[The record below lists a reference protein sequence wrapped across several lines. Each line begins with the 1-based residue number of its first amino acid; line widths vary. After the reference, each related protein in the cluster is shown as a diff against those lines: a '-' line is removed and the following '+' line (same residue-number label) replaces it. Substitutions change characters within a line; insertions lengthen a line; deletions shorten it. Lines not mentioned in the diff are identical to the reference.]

1 MRFLCGYLILAYFL
15 LAGCLEKNTFEKISS
30 AHSGVFFQNTLF
42 ESSELNVLTFEYFY
56 NGAGVGAGDLNNDG
70 LDDLVFTSNM
80 GQSRVY
86 LNKGNFQFEDITNQ
100 SGINTEGKWANG
112 VSIIDINQDGFQDVY
127 ICFAGPYAGDRRAN
141 ELYINN
147 GDHTFTERALEYG
160 LADTAHSV
168 QAAFFDY
175 DRDGLLDMY
184 LLNNITD
191 ETGPNVIRKKRV
203 DGKMVNTDKL
213 YRNNGDNTFTD
224 VSTTAGITI
233 EGYGLGVSIG
243 DFNLDGWPDIYV
255 SNDYLSNDLFYI
267 NQQDGTFQNRAS
279 DVFGH
284 TSYSAMGN
292 DVGDFDNDGL
302 LDIVTLD
309 MLPPD
314 NFRQKMM
321 FGMTLHE
328 RFRSEAVYG
337 YEPQFMRNTLQW
349 NRGIS
354 HDGLPRF
361 SDVGQLAGISAT
373 DWSWSALWADLDND
387 GWRDLLITNGYPKD
401 ITNRDFVDYKSSVF
415 GAGSGES
422 ERARLL
428 FEAIQG
434 LEGAHVANFVFHN
447 QRDLT
452 FQDVST
458 TWGITEESFSSGAVY
473 TDLNN
478 DGALDLV
485 ISNTGSPAHL
495 FKNNSILGSGHNYLT
510 IRLRGPKNNLDGIGT
525 KIWLVSGDQRQ
536 VYEHYLSR
544 GYQSSV
550 SGKIHFGLGA
560 NTKVDTLLVVWPDQ
574 RSQVLTQVNGNCLL
588 EIAYNPKDDS
598 YVAGGASQENIL
610 FRAVQDS
617 VLGIDYRHQETYFSD
632 FNIQPLLPHKL
643 SQLGPGIAVAD
654 INGDDLD
661 DFFVGGAFK
670 QSGEIYTQ
678 LSDGTFRRMVLD
690 SGNAFEEDMGSLF
703 FDADGDGDLD
713 LYVVSGGNEFEAG
726 SRYYQDRLYINQDGD
741 FLLDTSVLPDR
752 PVSGSCVVSA
762 DFDRDGDLDLFVG
775 GRLSPQRYPEPGA
788 SMILENQNGKFVDV
802 TAQIAPG
809 LTSIGMVTS
818 AIWSDFDRDGW
829 ADLIVVGEWM
839 PVTVYKNEGG
849 SLINV
854 TDELGLSRTRGWWNS
869 IVGADLDRDG
879 YVDYVVGNL
888 GLNSRYKTSLE
899 GPLQIHI
906 ADVDTNGTKEAIIS
920 YKVDGVR
927 YPIHPRDDLF
937 AQIPSLKRRF
947 SSYASYAVT
956 SVEDLFA
963 NLDTT
968 KLTTLSV
975 DTFHTGILSNQAGS
989 AFLFRALPNEAQI
1002 SPVFG
1007 SLAEDFNG
1015 DGNLDL
1021 LLTGNFH
1028 GVEVLTGRYDA
1039 SYGQV
1044 LTGDGRGGFK
1054 PATSNLF
1061 LEGDTKAVHALY
1073 HAHSGRYM
1081 YLFSNTDGK
1090 LAIRADTL
1098 PSAPPIRPGADAAY
1112 AKLWH
1117 ADGLVS
1123 TREFYG
1129 GSGYLGQS
1137 SNHVRQSNQV
1147 VKMEMFDGFG
1157 KLLKTTR

>member
-1 MRFLCGYLILAYFL
+1 ML
-15 LAGCLEKNTFEKISS
+15 
-30 AHSGVFFQNTLF
+30 
-42 ESSELNVLTFEYFY
+42 ESSDLNVLTFEYFY

-80 GQSRVY
+80 GQSSVY
-86 LNKGNFQFEDITNQ
+86 LNKGNFRFEDITGQ
-100 SGINTEGKWANG
+100 SGIDTKGKWANG
-112 VSIIDINQDGFQDVY
+112 VSIIDINQDGFQDIY

-147 GDHTFTERALEYG
+147 GDNTFTEMAVAYG

-168 QAAFFDY
+168 QAAFFDF

-191 ETGPNVIRKKRV
+191 ETGPNVIRRKRN
-203 DGKMVNTDKL
+203 DGEMVNTDKL

-224 VSTTAGITI
+224 VSAAAGITI

-267 NQQDGTFQNRAS
+267 NQQDGTFRNHAS

-328 RFRSEAVYG
+328 RFRSETLYG

-349 NRGIS
+349 NRGIAS
-354 HDGLPRF
+354 DGLPRY

-387 GWRDLLITNGYPKD
+387 GWKDLLITNGYPRD

-415 GAGSGES
+415 GAGSGER
-422 ERARLL
+422 ERDRLL
-428 FEAIQG
+428 FEAIQA
-434 LEGAHVANFVFHN
+434 LDGAHVSNFLFKN

-458 TWGITEESFSSGAVY
+458 TWGLAESSFSSGAVY
-473 TDLNN
+473 SDLNN
-478 DGALDLV
+478 DGFLDLV
-485 ISNTGSPAHL
+485 ISTTGKPAFL
-495 FKNNSILGSGHNYLT
+495 YKNNLAASGQSNYLG
-510 IRLRGPKNNLDGIGT
+510 IRLRGPKNNRDGIGA
-525 KIWLVSGDQRQ
+525 KIYLVTGDQHQ
-536 VYEHYLSR
+536 VHEHYLSR

-550 SGKIHFGLGA
+550 TGKIHFGLGA
-560 NTKVDTLLVVWPDQ
+560 HSMVDTLMVVWPDQ
-574 RSQVLTQVNGNCLL
+574 RKQLLTQVSANRVV
-588 EIAYNPKDDS
+588 EIAYEPEADDS
-598 YVAGGASQENIL
+598 LHVGQTQAGFTFEML
-610 FRAVQDS
+610 TDS
-617 VLGIDYRHQETYFSD
+617 SLGIGFEHRETYFSD

-643 SQLGPGIAVAD
+643 SQLGPGISVAD
-654 INGDDLD
+654 IQGDGLE
-661 DFFVGGAFK
+661 DFFIGGAFK
-670 QSGEIYTQ
+670 QSGELYTQ
-678 LSDGTFRRMVLD
+678 QLDGTFRRMVLD

-713 LYVVSGGNEFEAG
+713 LYVVSGGNEFESG
-726 SRYYQDRLYINQDGD
+726 SRYYQDRLYINRDGV
-741 FLLDTSVLPDR
+741 FLLDTVALPHR
-752 PVSGSCVVSA
+752 PVSGSCVIAA

-775 GRLSPQRYPEPGA
+775 GRLSPQRYPEPGV
-788 SMILENQNGKFVDV
+788 SMILENQDGKFVDV
-802 TAQIAPG
+802 TEQKAPG
-809 LTSIGMVTS
+809 LTNIGMVTS

-829 ADLIVVGEWM
+829 VDLIVVGEWM
-839 PVTVYKNEGG
+839 PVTVYKNDEGT
-849 SLINV
+849 LRNV
-854 TDELGLSRTRGWWNS
+854 TDEWGLSNTRGWWNS

-879 YVDYVVGNL
+879 YVDYVLGNL
-888 GLNSRYKTSLE
+888 GLNSRYKTAPD
-899 GPLQIHI
+899 GPLQIHV
-906 ADVDTNGTKEAIIS
+906 ADIDGNGTREAVIS
-920 YKVDGVR
+920 HMVEGTR

-947 SSYASYAVT
+947 PSYATYAES

-963 NLDTT
+963 GIDA
-968 KLTTLSV
+968 KEVTTLSV
-975 DTFHTGILSNQAGS
+975 DTFYSGILLNRTGTDFSFQ
-989 AFLFRALPNEAQI
+989 ALPNQAQI

-1007 SLAEDFNG
+1007 TLTEDFDG

-1021 LLTGNFH
+1021 LLSGNFH

-1039 SYGQV
+1039 SYGLV
-1044 LTGDGRGGFK
+1044 LTGNGLGGFE
-1054 PATSNLF
+1054 PVRSNLF
-1061 LEGDTKAVHALY
+1061 LEGDTKAVHSLY
-1073 HAHSGRYM
+1073 HAKSSRYI
-1081 YLFSNTDGK
+1081 YLFGSTDGK
-1090 LAIRADTL
+1090 LAIRADSM
-1098 PSAPPIRPGADAAY
+1098 PSETPTRPPSGASFI
-1112 AKLWH
+1112 KLHH
-1117 ADGLVS
+1117 ADGSIAIKEL
-1123 TREFYG
+1123 YA

-1137 SNHVRQSNQV
+1137 SKYVRWSGQV
-1147 VKMEMFDGFG
+1147 VKMEIFDAFG
-1157 KLLKTTR
+1157 NVLMSSQ